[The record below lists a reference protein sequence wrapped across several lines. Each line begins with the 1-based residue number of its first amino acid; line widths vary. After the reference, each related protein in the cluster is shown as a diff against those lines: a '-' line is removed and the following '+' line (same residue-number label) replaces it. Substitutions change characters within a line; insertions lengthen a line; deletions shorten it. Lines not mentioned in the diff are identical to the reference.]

1 MEETASTGE
10 LAMMAGMALTP
21 IEMARAGGG
30 GGVRGRLEYRGG
42 VVAEVGRA
50 LMARRWGEGGL
61 GGGCAGEGWAR
72 KTKLTGGPWL
82 PARGSGT
89 RGRGTRR

>member
-21 IEMARAGGG
+21 IEMARV
-30 GGVRGRLEYRGG
+30 GGVRGQLKYSGG

-50 LMARRWGEGGL
+50 LMARRRGEGGS
-61 GGGCAGEGWAR
+61 AADAPVR
-72 KTKLTGGPWL
+72 D
-82 PARGSGT
+82 
-89 RGRGTRR
+89 GRERRS